1 MSRERK
7 GPTAAIALFVVL
19 LALTIVFSR
28 GREPA
33 ERRER
38 PAPSA
43 PGVGT
48 ALPLEETDPPP
59 APERAT
65 ARRCERVVDGDT
77 VILDGGERVRLVGVD
92 TPELHRQGTPVQYFA
107 REASAFTRRLVA
119 GKRVRLDHDQERKDK
134 YGRTLGYLWLE
145 DGTFVNFEI
154 VRRGYGFAYTRHPFR
169 YLDEFRLAERAARE
183 EGAGLWAAPDS
194 IGAAAG
200 PPA

>member
-1 MSRERK
+1 MSRPRK
-7 GPTAAIALFVVL
+7 PLALALALFTILVA
-19 LALTIVFSR
+19 LAILFSR
-28 GREPA
+28 GRGPG

-59 APERAT
+59 APERAI

-77 VILDGGERVRLVGVD
+77 VILDGGERVRLIGVD
-92 TPELHRQGTPVQYFA
+92 TPESKRQGTPVQYFSLQ
-107 REASAFTRRLVA
+107 ASAFTRRLA
-119 GKRVRLDHDQERKDK
+119 EGKRVRLDYDRTRKDRH
-134 YGRTLGYLWLE
+134 GRTLGYLWLE
-145 DGTFVNFEI
+145 NGTFVNFEI
-154 VRRGYGFAYTRHPFR
+154 IRRGYGFAYTQFPFR

-194 IGAAAG
+194 IGAPVG